1 VFSRADSAT
10 DSERF
15 YNSLLEILD
24 DLDEQKEVE
33 DLLTW
38 WDRYATALWCYATI
52 YSFFDSQVFGS
63 YSSEC
68 RPVSSN
74 WVSSK
79 IKEKRAALKAIAPQ
93 H

>member
-1 VFSRADSAT
+1 VFSRTDSVT

-24 DLDEQKEVE
+24 DPDEHREVN
-33 DLLTW
+33 DLLNW
-38 WDRYATALWCYATI
+38 WNRYVAVIQCYTVVRL
-52 YSFFDSQVFGS
+52 FFSSQAFGS
-63 YSSEC
+63 YSSAH

-79 IKEKRAALKAIAPQ
+79 IREKRAALKAIAP
-93 H
+93 

>member
-1 VFSRADSAT
+1 VFSRTDTVT

-24 DLDEQKEVE
+24 DPDERREVD

-38 WDRYATALWCYATI
+38 WNRYVATIWCCTHI
-52 YSFFDSQVFGS
+52 YSFYDSQVFGS
-63 YSSEC
+63 YFLEQC
-68 RPVSSN
+68 PVSSN
-74 WVSSK
+74 WVSSR

-93 H
+93 